1 LERGGLAA
9 NLEVITIDL
18 ICEVCGTSNPPGT
31 EFCTNC
37 NSYLAWDRSVL
48 AKPSGQPSK
57 STPPAS
63 NQAAPTPQ
71 KEWTAQSTPPA
82 GSAAGGYP
90 NAGPAD
96 QGYPNQGYP
105 DAGYGGQGYY
115 NPGYDQGAYYQGGA
129 GYAPT
134 LEQPGY
140 TDMSCPSCGTI
151 NPGSRRFCSHCG
163 YAFFYGGLDPY
174 AGYYSSP
181 ASQAAQDRAARKA
194 YRRSLPPLYRWRRVI
209 IGVLVAVLL
218 IAAGVLL
225 RSDPVGIV
233 KGAWYGLRQEYVWVK
248 PVQATVIPPEATAP
262 KSDPAALVDESENEW
277 TMNWTPTGESACG
290 PAPGTGFV
298 VLTFAPTRIRLIQ
311 IAPGLAESNPQR
323 KLQPLPHVM
332 GIAFDDGKCHPVNL
346 TATPNQQEF
355 KIDSGKPVTRVLI
368 GIGSA
373 YPAANGQPLISLT
386 EVILKAYPS

>member
-1 LERGGLAA
+1 MWHL
-9 NLEVITIDL
+9 
-18 ICEVCGTSNPPGT
+18 NPPGHRVLHQLQQLSRVGPLRAGQAFRAALEVDSARIQPGAPNST
-31 EFCTNC
+31 EGMDGPIDTIGRQCGWWISECRT
-37 NSYLAWDRSVL
+37 SRSGL
-48 AKPSGQPSK
+48 RQPGLCRRGLRGPGLLQPGIRPGRLLPRRRRIRAN
-57 STPPAS
+57 T
-63 NQAAPTPQ
+63 
-71 KEWTAQSTPPA
+71 
-82 GSAAGGYP
+82 GAAGVYRHELP
-90 NAGPAD
+90 ELRHD
-96 QGYPNQGYP
+96 QSEYSPLLLP
-105 DAGYGGQGYY
+105 
-115 NPGYDQGAYYQGGA
+115 
-129 GYAPT
+129 
-134 LEQPGY
+134 LRL
-140 TDMSCPSCGTI
+140 CI
-151 NPGSRRFCSHCG
+151 L
-163 YAFFYGGLDPY
+163 YGGLDPY
-174 AGYYSSP
+174 AGYYTSP

-209 IGVLVAVLL
+209 IGVAVAALL

-323 KLQPLPHVM
+323 KLQPLPHVV
-332 GIAFDDGKCHPVNL
+332 GIAFDDGKCHSVNL

-386 EVILKAYPS
+386 EVIFEGLPQLRVSATAGLAAPRHTPRQWHW